1 MEDRYLYRYIHFKT
15 RASAAE
21 KDITSLKNWF
31 YNHDGAIMPEERTY
45 IDKNDLFALV
55 PKDRSP
61 LRRFFERS
69 SHFRL
74 FKLWRQKPQSSD
86 LPLHIRQHIHY
97 SSDSRI
103 DQFVTLTIVATGLV
117 MLIAPIWI
125 LAFTR
130 PVVLKLAVITIFIL
144 LFLALVALGTNAK
157 PYESLAATAAYA
169 TRVGLLTDHLAVE
182 DVALIG
188 VERDGT
194 EALASRKSKLSGVSA
209 EQEASNIAE
218 WLSGKVAYHKKLRE
232 GVHFIDQIP
241 KSATGKVL
249 RRVLK
254 EQAKKEAT
262 SKAKL

>member
-15 RASAAE
+15 RASAGE

-74 FKLWRQKPQSSD
+74 FKLWRQKP
-86 LPLHIRQHIHY
+86 H
-97 SSDSRI
+97 
-103 DQFVTLTIVATGLV
+103 
-117 MLIAPIWI
+117 
-125 LAFTR
+125 
-130 PVVLKLAVITIFIL
+130 
-144 LFLALVALGTNAK
+144 
-157 PYESLAATAAYA
+157 
-169 TRVGLLTDHLAVE
+169 
-182 DVALIG
+182 
-188 VERDGT
+188 
-194 EALASRKSKLSGVSA
+194 A

-218 WLSGKVAYHKKLRE
+218 WLSGKVAYHKKLRG
-232 GVHFIDQIP
+232 GVHFIDQTP